1 MIRNDEE
8 LKSAQGFLCLMEH
21 ALASITHR
29 KESIHP
35 SRFAMMTEGPIDE
48 IWKLRREIDECL
60 GVNFTVA
67 ECPYLEVKAEVK

>member
-35 SRFAMMTEGPIDE
+35 SRFAVMAEGPIDE
-48 IWKLRREIDECL
+48 IWKLRREIDEYI
-60 GVNFTVA
+60 GASFTVA
-67 ECPYLEVKAEVK
+67 ECPYPEVKAAVK